1 MNFGT
6 TGLTL
11 CHGAIAHQ
19 LVRTAAAL
27 RADEA
32 PRRSQQCVE
41 RVLDILTIV

>member
-19 LVRTAAAL
+19 LVREGPAL
-27 RADEA
+27 RTNGI
-32 PRRSQQCVE
+32 PRRSHQCTE
-41 RVLDILTIV
+41 NELDILTII